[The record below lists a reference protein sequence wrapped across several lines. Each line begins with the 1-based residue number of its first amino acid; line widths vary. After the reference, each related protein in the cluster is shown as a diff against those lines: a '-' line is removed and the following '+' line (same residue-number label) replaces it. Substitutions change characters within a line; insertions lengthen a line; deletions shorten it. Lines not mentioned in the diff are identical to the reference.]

1 MSTQPV
7 NPSEEAAAARLAAFL
22 VALEQAASQGPARFR
37 EVFDHPPAGIG
48 VHELDDQGILT
59 RVNAEEL
66 RLLGY
71 RESQMVGRPA
81 WEFVVMQGASQR
93 SVEKKLSGDKELKPF
108 VRTFQK
114 ADGTGVA
121 LLVLDRLIRDAHG
134 KARGI
139 RTAVTLAPSAE
150 VYSGTP

>member
-1 MSTQPV
+1 MATQPGGAA
-7 NPSEEAAAARLAAFL
+7 EEAAAARLRDHL
-22 VALEQAASQGPARFR
+22 VELEQAQAQGPARFR
-37 EVFDHPPAGIG
+37 DVFERPPAGIG
-48 VHELDDQGILT
+48 VHELDDQGVIT

-71 RESQMVGRPA
+71 SEGQMVGRPG

-93 SVEKKLSGDKELKPF
+93 SIEKKLSGEKELKPF

-134 KARGI
+134 RARGI
-139 RTAVTLAPSAE
+139 RTAVMLAPTA
-150 VYSGTP
+150 

>member
-1 MSTQPV
+1 MSSQPG
-7 NPSEEAAAARLAAFL
+7 NPAEQVAAARLRDYL
-22 VALEQAASQGPARFR
+22 VELEQAQAQGPARFR
-37 EVFDHPPAGIG
+37 DVFERPPEGIG
-48 VHELDDQGILT
+48 VHELDDQGVIT

-81 WEFVVMQGASQR
+81 WEFVVMQGVSQR
-93 SVEKKLSGDKELKPF
+93 SVEKKLSGEKELKPF
-108 VRTFQK
+108 VRTFHK
-114 ADGTGVA
+114 ADGTGVT

-139 RTAVTLAPSAE
+139 RTAVMLAPTA
-150 VYSGTP
+150 

>member
-1 MSTQPV
+1 MSTQPGS
-7 NPSEEAAAARLAAFL
+7 PGEDAAAAPLREYLTE
-22 VALEQAASQGPARFR
+22 LERAQAQGPARFR
-37 EVFDHPPAGIG
+37 DVFERPPAGIG
-48 VHELDDQGILT
+48 VHELDDQGIIT

-71 RESQMVGRPA
+71 AESQMVGRPA
-81 WEFVVMQGASQR
+81 WDFAVMQGVSQR
-93 SVEKKLSGDKELKPF
+93 SVEKKLSGEKELKAF

-121 LLVLDRLIRDAHG
+121 LLVLDSLIKDAHG

-139 RTAVTLAPSAE
+139 RTALMLAPTS
-150 VYSGTP
+150 

>member
-1 MSTQPV
+1 MSGSTT
-7 NPSEEAAAARLAAFL
+7 NPAEESGAARLRAHL
-22 VALEQAASQGPARFR
+22 VELEQAQAQGPARFR
-37 EVFDHPPAGIG
+37 DVFERPPAGIG
-48 VHELDDQGILT
+48 VHELDDQGIIT

-71 RESQMVGRPA
+71 RANQMVGRPA

-93 SVEKKLSGDKELKPF
+93 SIEKKLSGEKELKPF

-121 LLVLDRLIRDAHG
+121 LLVLDRLILDAHG

-139 RTAVTLAPSAE
+139 RTALTLAPTA
-150 VYSGTP
+150 

>member
-1 MSTQPV
+1 MSTQPGQAA
-7 NPSEEAAAARLAAFL
+7 EDAAAAPLRAYLVRLEEA
-22 VALEQAASQGPARFR
+22 QAQGPTRFR
-37 EVFDHPPAGIG
+37 ELFEHPPAGIG
-48 VHELDDQGILT
+48 VHELDDQGIIT

-81 WEFVVMQGASQR
+81 WEFVVMQGVSQR
-93 SVEKKLSGDKELKPF
+93 SVEKKLSGEKELKPF

-139 RTAVTLAPSAE
+139 RTAIVLAP
-150 VYSGTP
+150 TTT

>member
-1 MSTQPV
+1 MSTQPGNV
-7 NPSEEAAAARLAAFL
+7 AEDAAAARLREHL
-22 VALEQAASQGPARFR
+22 VELEQAQAKGPARFR
-37 EVFDHPPAGIG
+37 DVFERPPAGIG
-48 VHELDDQGILT
+48 VHELDDQGIIT
-59 RVNAEEL
+59 RVSAEEL

-81 WEFVVMQGASQR
+81 WEFVVMQGVSQR
-93 SVEKKLSGDKELKPF
+93 SVEKKLSGEKELKAF

-121 LLVLDRLIRDAHG
+121 MLVLDRLIKDAHG

-139 RTAVTLAPSAE
+139 RTAIMLAPTA
-150 VYSGTP
+150 

>member
-1 MSTQPV
+1 MSTQPGHV
-7 NPSEEAAAARLAAFL
+7 AEDAAAAPLRQYLMRLQEA
-22 VALEQAASQGPARFR
+22 QAQGPARFR
-37 EVFDHPPAGIG
+37 EVFERPPAGIG
-48 VHELDDQGILT
+48 VHELDDQGNIT

-81 WEFVVMQGASQR
+81 WEFVVMQGVSQR
-93 SVEKKLSGDKELKPF
+93 SVEKKLSGEKELKPF

-121 LLVLDRLIRDAHG
+121 LLVLDSLIRDAHG

-139 RTAVTLAPSAE
+139 RTAIMLAPM
-150 VYSGTP
+150 TT

>member
-1 MSTQPV
+1 MSTQPGQAA
-7 NPSEEAAAARLAAFL
+7 EEAAATRLREYLAQ
-22 VALEQAASQGPARFR
+22 LEEAQAQGPARFR
-37 EVFDHPPAGIG
+37 DVFERPPAGIG
-48 VHELDDQGILT
+48 VHELDDQGVIT

-71 RESQMVGRPA
+71 RESQMIGRPG
-81 WEFVVMQGASQR
+81 WEFVVMQGVSQR
-93 SVEKKLSGDKELKPF
+93 SIEKKLSGEKELKPF
-108 VRTFQK
+108 VRTFHK

-139 RTAVTLAPSAE
+139 RTAITLAPTA
-150 VYSGTP
+150 

>member
-1 MSTQPV
+1 MSTQPGQAADD
-7 NPSEEAAAARLAAFL
+7 AAAAPLREYLVRLEEA
-22 VALEQAASQGPARFR
+22 QAQGPTRFR
-37 EVFDHPPAGIG
+37 ELFERPPAGIG
-48 VHELDDQGILT
+48 VHELDDQGIIT
-59 RVNAEEL
+59 RVSAEEL

-81 WEFVVMQGASQR
+81 WEFVVMQGVSQR
-93 SVEKKLSGDKELKPF
+93 SVEKKLSGEKELKPF

-139 RTAVTLAPSAE
+139 RTAIMVAPA
-150 VYSGTP
+150 TP